1 MRPLSL
7 PTGSGADTGAGRVAV
22 AAGLASAL
30 LLAAA
35 LAFQAAG
42 YAPCELC
49 ILQRWPH
56 LAAAVIGLV
65 VLVIGPRRWLVA
77 LGLVAALAATLA
89 AGYHAGVEW
98 RLWPGLSACSGSLG
112 DLTALSTTDLMT
124 RLNAAPVVRCDQPA
138 LVILGLSMA
147 GWNALA
153 SAGLVVLWGLSLR
166 RLRG

>member
-1 MRPLSL
+1 MPAVPVIHRLDARRAP
-7 PTGSGADTGAGRVAV
+7 V

-35 LAFQAAG
+35 LVFQAAG
-42 YAPCELC
+42 YVPCELC

-56 LAAAVIGLV
+56 VAAAAFGLG
-65 VLVIGPRRWLVA
+65 VLAIGPRRWLLV
-77 LGLVAALAATLA
+77 LGLLSALAAMLI

-98 RLWPGLSACSGSLG
+98 GWWAGPSACTGSLG

-138 LVILGLSMA
+138 LVVLGLSMA

-153 SAGLVVLWGLSLR
+153 SAGLSVLWAISLS
-166 RLRG
+166 RLAGRDPA